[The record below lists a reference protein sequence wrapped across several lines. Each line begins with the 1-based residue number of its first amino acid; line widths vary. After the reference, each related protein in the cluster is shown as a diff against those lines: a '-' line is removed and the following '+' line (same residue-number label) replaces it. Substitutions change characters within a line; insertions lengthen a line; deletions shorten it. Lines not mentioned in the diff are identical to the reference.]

1 MVVPYLES
9 GFGSVETMALSANNM
24 VIDCI
29 MVAVLILL
37 FAFFFGRTNKK
48 IVPLYMAGYNM
59 GDDLTFMNAMKGET
73 PISLR
78 NWYMESYFGEF
89 KMNVIGVA
97 ATAVCIV
104 GALGVIVGQ
113 MLGGGM

>member
-1 MVVPYLES
+1 
-9 GFGSVETMALSANNM
+9 
-24 VIDCI
+24 
-29 MVAVLILL
+29 
-37 FAFFFGRTNKK
+37 
-48 IVPLYMAGYNM
+48 MAGYNM

-73 PISLR
+73 PVSLR

-97 ATAVCIV
+97 ITSVMIV
-104 GALGVIVGQ
+104 GSIGIIVGQ

>member
-29 MVAVLILL
+29 MVAVLVLL
-37 FAFFFGRTNKK
+37 FAFFFGRTNKR

-59 GDDLTFMNAMKGET
+59 GDNLTFMNAMKGET
-73 PISLR
+73 AVSLR

-97 ATAVCIV
+97 ITSVMIV
-104 GALGVIVGQ
+104 GSIGIIVGQ